1 MNGGSSAVGA
11 GDERRSEL
19 LMDGYLVKGEE

>member
-11 GDERRSEL
+11 GDARRSEL
-19 LMDGYLVKGEE
+19 LMDGDLVKGEE

>member
-11 GDERRSEL
+11 GDARRSEL